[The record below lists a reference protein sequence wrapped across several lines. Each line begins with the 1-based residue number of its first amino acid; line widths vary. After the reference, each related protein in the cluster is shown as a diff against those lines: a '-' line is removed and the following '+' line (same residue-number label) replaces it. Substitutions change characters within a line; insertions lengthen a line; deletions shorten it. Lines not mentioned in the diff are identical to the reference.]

1 MHIGIWFFASEDFP
15 HNNTKGKYI
24 NLYQK
29 QTQHLKCY
37 FSIYIYTTEADMGI
51 IASQVN
57 EYRKIKDH
65 HMWMANFMNHFGT
78 IMGVWF

>member
-1 MHIGIWFFASEDFP
+1 LAYGSSPVRISHITIPKE
-15 HNNTKGKYI
+15 NTSTCTRNKLSTL
-24 NLYQK
+24 NVTFL
-29 QTQHLKCY
+29 
-37 FSIYIYTTEADMGI
+37 YIYTTEADMGI